1 MPKYDK
7 TGPAGAGPRTGRGMG
22 SCSDGNAQGGG
33 FFGRCCGRGFG
44 GFRRMSNE
52 DRKEML
58 KEEAVYLKEDL
69 EAVEKELAETEK

>member
-1 MPKYDK
+1 
-7 TGPAGAGPRTGRGMG
+7 
-22 SCSDGNAQGGG
+22 
-33 FFGRCCGRGFG
+33 
-44 GFRRMSNE
+44 MSNE